1 MCHILIVDDIQDNT
15 FWLQTL
21 LESEGYR
28 INTASGGWEALEEV
42 EALKPDIVLL
52 DVLMPDMVGYSVA
65 ERIRRN
71 PAVSKIGII
80 LMTASSVLNQDEAMN
95 TGADAFFRKP
105 IDSDQLLSALKTLC
119 EQVKNR

>member
-1 MCHILIVDDIQDNT
+1 MCHILIVDDIEDNT

-21 LESEGYR
+21 LEAEGYR

-42 EALKPDIVLL
+42 DALRPDIVLL

-80 LMTASSVLNQDEAMN
+80 LMTASSVLNKDEAMN

-105 IDSDQLLSALKTLC
+105 IDSDQLLSAVKMLC
-119 EQVKNR
+119 EQVKGQ